1 MPQALVSALPN
12 LGNSFILLMK
22 EGALAYTIGIVDIM
36 GKGQLI
42 IGRNLGGY
50 SIETYIALAGI
61 YWLLTLA
68 IEMAFKWAEEKL
80 SVGKQPLRAA

>member
-1 MPQALVSALPN
+1 
-12 LGNSFILLMK
+12 
-22 EGALAYTIGIVDIM
+22 M

-42 IGRNLGGY
+42 IARNLGGY

-68 IEMAFKWAEEKL
+68 IEKAFKLAEDKL
-80 SVGKQPLRAA
+80 SAGKQPLRAA